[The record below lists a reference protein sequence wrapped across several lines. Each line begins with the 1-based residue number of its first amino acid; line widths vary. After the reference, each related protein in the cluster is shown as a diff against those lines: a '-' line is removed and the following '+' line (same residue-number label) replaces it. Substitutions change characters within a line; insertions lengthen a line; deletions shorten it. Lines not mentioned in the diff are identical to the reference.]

1 MSMDLLIINAA
12 NIVTCVEQTGEN
24 IIEKGYVAVK
34 DGLIYEAGKGEA
46 PKEFVGAETIIVDA
60 TGKTVTPGLV
70 DAHTHL
76 VHGGSREN
84 ELPMKLGGVAYI
96 DILKAGGGIL
106 STVRNTRDASKQ
118 ELKTK
123 AKQSLKQM
131 LIHGTTTV
139 EAKSG
144 YGLDFD
150 TEIKC
155 LEAAKELNSEQ
166 PVDIVSSYMG
176 GHAVPPEY
184 KGNTEGYM
192 DFMAQ
197 KVVPYVAEHKL
208 AEFLD
213 VFCEEGVFTPEE
225 SRNILQVGKEHGF
238 GLKIHADEI
247 VPYGGAELAAEFGAV
262 SAEHLLAA
270 SDEGIEAMAKAGVTA
285 VLLPGTAFY
294 LMTGKFARARKMIES
309 GVRIAI
315 ATDYNPGSCPTE
327 NLQSIMT
334 FACFGM
340 KLTPEEIIK
349 AMTINGAYAIK
360 REKEIGSI
368 EKGKKADLV
377 IYDAPNIN
385 YIVYHFGI
393 NHVDKVVKDGKIVV
407 DNGHEKEKCVDE
419 FFNR

>member
-1 MSMDLLIINAA
+1 MVMDLVIINATS
-12 NIVTCVEQTGEN
+12 IVTCAEQTEET
-24 IIEKGYVAVK
+24 IIENGYVAVK
-34 DGLIYEAGKGEA
+34 DGLIYEVGKGEA
-46 PKEFVGAETIIVDA
+46 PKEFISAETTIIDA
-60 TGKTVTPGLV
+60 IGKTVTPGLV

-84 ELPMKLGGVAYI
+84 ELPMKLKGVAYI

-106 STVRNTRDASKQ
+106 STVKNTRNASKE

-123 AKQSLKQM
+123 AKQSLGQM
-131 LIHGTTTV
+131 LVHGTTTI

-155 LEAAKELNSEQ
+155 LEAAKELNGEQ

-176 GHAVPPEY
+176 AHAVPPEY

-225 SRNILQVGKEHGF
+225 SKRILQVGKDYGF

-270 SDEGIEAMAKAGVTA
+270 SDEGIAAMAKAGVTA

-294 LMTGKFARARKMIES
+294 LMTGKFARARKMIEG

-349 AMTINGAYAIK
+349 AMTIHGAYAIK
-360 REKEIGSI
+360 REKEIGSL

-377 IYDAPNIN
+377 IYNAPNVN

-393 NHVDKVVKDGKIVV
+393 NHVDKVVKNGNIVV
-407 DNGHEKEKCVDE
+407 DNGQIKGEM
-419 FFNR
+419 